1 MTAQSSY
8 PLAGIKVVDLSQIY
22 NGPYA
27 TFLMA
32 QAGAEVVK
40 VEPKGGEHLRR
51 RGVVGGAALPFA
63 MLNANKSSVS
73 LDLKNPQGRDLL
85 IEMIRRA
92 DVLVE
97 NFAPGVMQRL
107 GLGVEAMHKI
117 NPRLIYA
124 QSSGYGQEGLYRDYP
139 AMDLTVQAMS
149 GVMDSTGFP
158 DREPVKAGPAL
169 CDFFAGVHLYGGIV
183 TALFD
188 RERTGRGRAVEVA
201 MLDAVYASLSS
212 SLGMCFGLG
221 WQEAQRT
228 GNRHGGLAESP
239 YNVYPTSD
247 GFIAIICVGEQHWKN
262 LLDAMGR
269 PDLNADPRF
278 VSLKTRVA
286 HMDIIDD
293 LVSNFTKQ
301 YNKQD
306 LFALLMKHRV
316 PCAPV
321 RTLMEVVNDP
331 HLHQR
336 GMLQWIDHP
345 EHGRIV
351 VQSSPMRYE
360 GAPPLPHQ
368 PSRKLGADNADVLG
382 GWLGLSPDEVG
393 RLSREGVV

>member
-1 MTAQSSY
+1 MTSPY
-8 PLAGIKVVDLSQIY
+8 PLDGIKVVDLSQIY

-32 QAGAEVVK
+32 QAGAEVIK

-85 IEMIRRA
+85 IGMIKRA

-97 NFAPGVMQRL
+97 NFAPGVMARL
-107 GLGVEAMHKI
+107 GFGVEAMHKV
-117 NPRLIYA
+117 NPRLVYA

-149 GVMDSTGFP
+149 GIMETTGFP

-183 TALFD
+183 TALLD
-188 RERTGRGRAVEVA
+188 RERTGRGRTVEVA
-201 MLDAVYASLSS
+201 MLDAVYASLAS
-212 SLGMCFGLG
+212 SLGMSFGAG
-221 WQEAQRT
+221 WQEAGRT

-247 GFIAIICVGEQHWKN
+247 GYIAIICVGEQHWKN
-262 LLDAMGR
+262 LLDAMTR

-278 VSLKTRVA
+278 GSLKTRVA
-286 HMDIIDD
+286 HMDVIDD
-293 LVSNFTKQ
+293 LVSTFTRQ

-351 VQSSPMRYE
+351 VQSSPMRYD

-368 PSRKLGADNADVLG
+368 PSERLGANNEAVLS
-382 GWLGLSPDEVG
+382 GWLGLSKTDVDQLA
-393 RLSREGVV
+393 RDGVI

>member
-1 MTAQSSY
+1 VTTWPY
-8 PLAGIKVVDLSQIY
+8 PLAGITVVDLSQIY

-32 QAGAEVVK
+32 QAGADVIK

-63 MLNANKSSVS
+63 MLNGNKRSVS

-85 IEMIRRA
+85 IEMVKRA

-97 NFAPGVMQRL
+97 NFAPGVMERL
-107 GLGVEAMHKI
+107 GLGVVAMHKI
-117 NPRLIYA
+117 NPRLVYA

-149 GVMDSTGFP
+149 GVMGITGFA

-183 TALFD
+183 TALLD
-188 RERTGRGRAVEVA
+188 RERTGCGRTVEVA

-212 SLGMCFGLG
+212 TLGMCFGLG
-221 WQEAQRT
+221 WKEAERT

-239 YNVYPTSD
+239 YNVYPASD
-247 GFIAIICVGEQHWKN
+247 GYIAIICVGEQHWKN
-262 LLDAMGR
+262 LLDAMNR
-269 PDLNADPRF
+269 ADLNTDPRF
-278 VSLKTRVA
+278 GNLKMRVEQ
-286 HMDIIDD
+286 MDVIDD
-293 LVSNFTKQ
+293 LVGTFTRQ

-345 EHGRIV
+345 ELGRIV
-351 VQSSPMRYE
+351 VQSSPMRYD
-360 GAPPLPHQ
+360 GTPQLPHE
-368 PSRKLGADNADVLG
+368 PSQKLGASNDSVLS
-382 GWLGLSPDEVG
+382 GWLGLSKDAVD
-393 RLSREGVV
+393 RLARDGVI